1 MRFCNAQIA
10 LMFKMIDKK
19 KLNALKFLKPVS
31 RNPPVATFCLSPNKD
46 YARNWTRNKQ
56 SVIKSNLTRN

>member
-19 KLNALKFLKPVS
+19 KLNALKFWSLCQEIHQWLHFALVPTK
-31 RNPPVATFCLSPNKD
+31 TMLGIG
-46 YARNWTRNKQ
+46 Q
-56 SVIKSNLTRN
+56 GISNLWLSQI